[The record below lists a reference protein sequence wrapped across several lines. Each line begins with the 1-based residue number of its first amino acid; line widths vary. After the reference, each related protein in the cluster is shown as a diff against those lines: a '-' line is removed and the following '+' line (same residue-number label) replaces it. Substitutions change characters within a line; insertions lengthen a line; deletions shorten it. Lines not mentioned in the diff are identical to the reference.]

1 MYAVATRKLTICAL
15 AVGDLDAVVA
25 IDATIGGRRRR
36 TYFERRLDAALRK
49 PKLHAQFAI
58 TDEKGLAGYILARV
72 LEGEFGRTEPGF
84 RLEVIGVRG
93 DVKGQRVGARL
104 FDALSDYGRRHG
116 MADIRTQAAW
126 NDHSMLLWMDAM
138 GFALAPD
145 HVVDCAV
152 DGGEYS
158 PDRDDPVAMPEGD
171 GPAHEIDYSG
181 KAGNDFKRLARDNAE
196 VCAMEPG
203 DLADIV
209 RIDRSITGRNRRDYM
224 MHQLAEA
231 MHDSAL
237 RVSLTA
243 RRDGVVAGFLMA
255 RSDSGDFGRVEPVA
269 VIDTIGVDPEY
280 SHRGI
285 GRALLSQLFA
295 NLGALRIE
303 RIETVVAPRNFG
315 LLGFLY
321 AVGFNPS
328 QRLPFVR
335 RLG

>member
-1 MYAVATRKLTICAL
+1 MDAVATRKLAIRAL
-15 AVGDLDAVVA
+15 AVEDLDAVVA
-25 IDATIGGRRRR
+25 IDAAIGGRRRR
-36 TYFERRLDAALRK
+36 TYFQRRLDAALRK

-58 TDEKGLAGYILARV
+58 ADEQGLAGFILARV
-72 LEGEFGRTEPGF
+72 LEGEFGLTEPGL

-104 FDALSDYGRRHG
+104 CDALCDFGRRHG

-126 NDHSMLLWMDAM
+126 NDHSMLLWIDAM
-138 GFALAPD
+138 GFALAPN
-145 HVVDCAV
+145 HMVDCAV
-152 DGGEYS
+152 DGGKYS
-158 PDRDDPVAMPEGD
+158 PERDDPVAIPEGE
-171 GPAHEIDYSG
+171 GPAREINYGG
-181 KAGNDFKRLARDNAE
+181 KAGNDFERLARDNAE
-196 VCAMEPG
+196 VGAMVPG

-209 RIDRSITGRNRRDYM
+209 RIDRSITGRNRQDYM

-237 RVSLTA
+237 GVSLTA

-255 RSDSGDFGRVEPVA
+255 RADLGDFGRVEPVA
-269 VIDTIGVDPEY
+269 VIDTIGVDAEC

-285 GRALLSQLFA
+285 GHALMSQLFA

-303 RIETVVAPRNFG
+303 RIETVVAPRDFG
-315 LLGFLY
+315 LLRFLY
-321 AVGFNPS
+321 SVGFSPS

-335 RLG
+335 RLV